1 MEQWIKKNAKEE
13 SPDILVAVQMCNH
26 VSRYYFALFGS
37 GHLQLYLKDLCIYI
51 IRSFLSYAVLVK
63 PCTEVARKVLVTN
76 MQSLELALGALDSEF
91 QNRIR
96 FEASVFK
103 EFRRVFFMEQFEQEQ
118 LQDLLNTV
126 PLHLLLVYLLAQ
138 LPAAVP
144 QLHVFCGQSAE
155 AFLEATL
162 MPCWQQEDQAIENLK
177 KIVRD
182 VLQKHGR
189 SAGANATI
197 VTFLR

>member
-1 MEQWIKKNAKEE
+1 MIQSIQRIILVCIHRMEAWIEKNAKEE

-37 GHLQLYLKDLCIYI
+37 GHLQLYLKDLSIYI

-96 FEASVFK
+96 SEAAVFK
-103 EFRRVFFMEQFEQEQ
+103 EFRRVFFLDEFDAQG
-118 LQDLLNTV
+118 LQDLMNTI
-126 PLHLLLVYLLAQ
+126 PLHLLLAYLIAQ

-144 QLHVFCGQSAE
+144 HIHTFSGQSVE
-155 AFLEATL
+155 
-162 MPCWQQEDQAIENLK
+162 
-177 KIVRD
+177 
-182 VLQKHGR
+182 
-189 SAGANATI
+189 
-197 VTFLR
+197 